1 MSSKLAVNPTE
12 LILMSNELV
21 LNLTVWLFDLV
32 AAKSVSTTSAPDFR
46 VLKPAVDEYMLLLNV
61 LTT

>member
-1 MSSKLAVNPTE
+1 MSSRLAVNPTE

-21 LNLTVWLFDLV
+21 LNLTARLFDLV
-32 AAKSVSTTSAPDFR
+32 ATKSVSTTSAPDFR
-46 VLKPAVDEYMLLLNV
+46 ILKLAVDDYMPLLNV

>member
-21 LNLTVWLFDLV
+21 LNLTVRLFDLV
-32 AAKSVSTTSAPDFR
+32 ATKSVSTTSAPDSR
-46 VLKPAVDEYMLLLNV
+46 VLKPAVDDYMLSLNV

>member
-12 LILMSNELV
+12 LILKTNELV
-21 LNLTVWLFDLV
+21 LNLTVRLFDLV
-32 AAKSVSTTSAPDFR
+32 AAKSVSTTSAPDSR
-46 VLKPAVDEYMLLLNV
+46 VLKPAVDDCMLSLNV